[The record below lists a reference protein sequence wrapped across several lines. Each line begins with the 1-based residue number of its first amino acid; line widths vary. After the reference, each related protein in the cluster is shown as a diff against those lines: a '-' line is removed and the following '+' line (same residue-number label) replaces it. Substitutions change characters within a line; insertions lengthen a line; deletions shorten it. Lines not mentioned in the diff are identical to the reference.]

1 MSNQISEFI
10 EKNDHSSTESTP
22 VIVGKK
28 QPIVHELDRNVLKI
42 LEKEGPITRSK
53 LVSLT
58 GIARSTLYDSLLRLI
73 LKGYI
78 ARFSEDRKQ
87 RGRPRVFYQV
97 LQ

>member
-10 EKNDHSSTESTP
+10 EKNDQTSTESTP
-22 VIVGKK
+22 VMVGKK

-42 LEKEGPITRSK
+42 LEKEGPVTRSK

-87 RGRPRVFYQV
+87 RGRPKVFYQV

>member
-10 EKNDHSSTESTP
+10 EKNDQTSTDSIP
-22 VIVGKK
+22 GMVRKK
-28 QPIVHELDRNVLKI
+28 QPIVHELDQNVLKI
-42 LEKEGPITRSK
+42 LVKEGPITRSK

-73 LKGYI
+73 LKGHI

-87 RGRPRVFYQV
+87 RGRPKVYYQV